1 MKLLEDGKIVYSH
14 QDEIF
19 VAAFN
24 KWLDYMIFSPAAV
37 DRATLMLLVMKYV
50 LNNKEIMKT

>member
-1 MKLLEDGKIVYSH
+1 MKLLKNGKISYSR

-24 KWLDYMIFSPAAV
+24 KWLDYMRFSPADI
-37 DRATLMLLVMKYV
+37 DRATLMLLIMKYV
-50 LNNKEIMKT
+50 LNNKEIRKT